1 MSLLWV
7 RQFTLRQRVAAEISD
22 KARGSIRVL
31 IQQMADDQ
39 GFLQAWNLMA
49 PDGRSRLCPVDSHAW
64 TASLSVKLTCSMLKY
79 TLVVQKTLGYFTHRV
94 YILRVQKMSQ
104 QVFLRDA
111 MRRLNFTRDAL
122 AQRIGVSRRAL
133 DSWLLPDDSAEM
145 RKMPDIAQRFVLEI
159 LKGVQVS
166 TQGVDLTPA
175 GNEEKARHLLS
186 IDIYTRESVE
196 ELLRIADMMQPV
208 ARRQK
213 TTRVLEGAVLA
224 NLFFEASTRTR
235 ISFSSAFARLGGA
248 VCDTTGFTFSSM
260 VKGESIAD
268 TSRVISGYADIIVVR
283 HPELGAVNE
292 FASATHVPVI
302 NAGDGPGEHPSQA
315 LLDLYTIQREFSR
328 LNKLVDGAH
337 IAFVGDLKYGRTVHS
352 LSKLLALY
360 RNLKFTFISPTT
372 LALPEHLLHHLAR
385 NGHQIEQTQDL
396 AHGLKGADVVY
407 ATRIQKERFAE
418 QEMVEGY
425 CANLQV
431 NQVMVNAVCGGNTL
445 IMHPLPRDSR
455 PDANDLSIDLNLDSR
470 LAIFKQTDNGIAV
483 RMAIFATLLGVQD
496 QVSRSLRDVGW
507 RVPIFLGPDEAVPYQ
522 EQ

>member
-1 MSLLWV
+1 MCIPDSV
-7 RQFTLRQRVAAEISD
+7 
-22 KARGSIRVL
+22 
-31 IQQMADDQ
+31 
-39 GFLQAWNLMA
+39 FL
-49 PDGRSRLCPVDSHAW
+49 
-64 TASLSVKLTCSMLKY
+64 
-79 TLVVQKTLGYFTHRV
+79 
-94 YILRVQKMSQ
+94 MSQ

-111 MRRLNFTRDAL
+111 MRRLNFTRDGL
-122 AQRIGVSRRAL
+122 AQRLGVSRRAL
-133 DSWLLPDDSAEM
+133 DSWLLPDESAEM

-159 LKGVQVS
+159 LKGSAVAAQHADS
-166 TQGVDLTPA
+166 RPH
-175 GNEEKARHLLS
+175 GNEEVARHLLS
-186 IDIYTRESVE
+186 VETYTRESVE

-235 ISFSSAFARLGGA
+235 LSFASAFARLGGS

-260 VKGESIAD
+260 AKGESVAD

-283 HPELGAVNE
+283 HPELGAVAE
-292 FASATHVPVI
+292 FAEATHVPVV

-328 LNKLVDGAH
+328 LDKLVDGAH

-360 RNLKFTFISPTT
+360 RNLTFTLVSPTA
-372 LALPEHLLHHLAR
+372 LALPEHLVQYLTDK
-385 NGHQIEQTQDL
+385 GHRVEQTQDL
-396 AHGLKGADVVY
+396 ANGLKGADVVY

-418 QEMVEGY
+418 QETLEGY
-425 CANLQV
+425 SADFQV
-431 NQVMVNAVCGGNTL
+431 NQALVNAVCGANTL

-455 PDANDLSIDLNLDSR
+455 PDANDLSTDLNLDSR

-483 RMAIFATLLGVQD
+483 RMAIFASLLGVED
-496 QVSRSLRDVGW
+496 QVQRSLRDVGW
-507 RVPIFLGPDEAVPYQ
+507 RVPIYLGPDEVVPYR